1 MSDFLIVIGII
12 ITILS
17 ILTLVR
23 LNGKLDGVG
32 MTVVLLTLAIGVV
45 LIYFGN
51 KIDTNDKI
59 EDKNEEDKAIIEKIL

>member
-23 LNGKLDGVG
+23 LNGELDGVG
-32 MTVVLLTLAIGVV
+32 MTVVLITLVIGLL

-51 KIDTNDKI
+51 KIDTDNEIDDK
-59 EDKNEEDKAIIEKIL
+59 KEDKAIIEKIL

>member
-1 MSDFLIVIGII
+1 MGDFLTVIGII

-23 LNGKLDGVG
+23 LSNELDGVG
-32 MTVVLLTLAIGVV
+32 MTVVLVTLVIGIV

-51 KIDTNDKI
+51 KINT
-59 EDKNEEDKAIIEKIL
+59 KNEINNPKENKAIIEKIL

>member
-23 LNGKLDGVG
+23 LSGELDGVE
-32 MTVVLLTLAIGVV
+32 MTVVLLTLTIGIV

-51 KIDTNDKI
+51 KIDTNDEI
-59 EDKNEEDKAIIEKIL
+59 EDKNEDKAIIEKIL

>member
-23 LNGKLDGVG
+23 LSGELDGVG
-32 MTVVLLTLAIGVV
+32 MTVVLLTLTIGIV

-51 KIDTNDKI
+51 KIDTNDEI
-59 EDKNEEDKAIIEKIL
+59 EDKNEDKAIIEKIL

>member
-23 LNGKLDGVG
+23 LSGELDGVG
-32 MTVVLLTLAIGVV
+32 MTVVLITLVIGLL

-51 KIDTNDKI
+51 KIDTNNEI
-59 EDKNEEDKAIIEKIL
+59 EDKNEDKAIIEKIL

>member
-23 LNGKLDGVG
+23 LSDELDGVG
-32 MTVVLLTLAIGVV
+32 MTVVLITLVIGLL

-51 KIDTNDKI
+51 KIDTKNEID
-59 EDKNEEDKAIIEKIL
+59 DKNEDKAIIEKIL

>member
-23 LNGKLDGVG
+23 LSGELNGVG

-59 EDKNEEDKAIIEKIL
+59 EDKNEDKAIIEKIL

>member
-23 LNGKLDGVG
+23 LNNELDGVG
-32 MTVVLLTLAIGVV
+32 MTVVLVTLVIGIV

-51 KIDTNDKI
+51 KINT
-59 EDKNEEDKAIIEKIL
+59 KNEINNSQEDKAIIEKIL

>member
-23 LNGKLDGVG
+23 LSGELDGVG
-32 MTVVLLTLAIGVV
+32 MTVVLITLVIGLL

-51 KIDTNDKI
+51 KVDTKNKID
-59 EDKNEEDKAIIEKIL
+59 DKNEDKAIIEKIL

>member
-23 LNGKLDGVG
+23 LSGELDGVG
-32 MTVVLLTLAIGVV
+32 MTVVLITLVIGLL

-51 KIDTNDKI
+51 KIDTND
-59 EDKNEEDKAIIEKIL
+59 ENNDKNEDKAIIKKIL

>member
-23 LNGKLDGVG
+23 LSGELDGVG
-32 MTVVLLTLAIGVV
+32 MTVVLITLVIGLL

-51 KIDTNDKI
+51 KIDTNDEI
-59 EDKNEEDKAIIEKIL
+59 EDKNEDKAIIEKIL

>member
-1 MSDFLIVIGII
+1 MSDFLTVIGII

-23 LNGKLDGVG
+23 LSNELDGAG
-32 MTVVLLTLAIGVV
+32 MTVVLVTLVIGIV

-51 KIDTNDKI
+51 KINT
-59 EDKNEEDKAIIEKIL
+59 KNEINNPKENKAIIEKIL

>member
-23 LNGKLDGVG
+23 LSGELDGVG
-32 MTVVLLTLAIGVV
+32 MTVVLVTLVIGIV

-51 KIDTNDKI
+51 KIDTNDEI
-59 EDKNEEDKAIIEKIL
+59 EDKNEDKAIIEKIL

>member
-23 LNGKLDGVG
+23 LSGELDGVG
-32 MTVVLLTLAIGVV
+32 MTVVLLTLTIGIV

-51 KIDTNDKI
+51 KIDTNDEI
-59 EDKNEEDKAIIEKIL
+59 EDKNKDKAIIEKIL

>member
-23 LNGKLDGVG
+23 LNGELDGVG
-32 MTVVLLTLAIGVV
+32 MTVVLVTLAIGIV
-45 LIYFGN
+45 LICFGN
-51 KIDTNDKI
+51 KIDTNDEI
-59 EDKNEEDKAIIEKIL
+59 EDKNEDKAIIEKIL

>member
-23 LNGKLDGVG
+23 LSGELDGVG
-32 MTVVLLTLAIGVV
+32 MTVVLVTLVIGIV

-51 KIDTNDKI
+51 KINT
-59 EDKNEEDKAIIEKIL
+59 KNEINNPKENKAIIEKIL

>member
-23 LNGKLDGVG
+23 LSGELDGVG
-32 MTVVLLTLAIGVV
+32 MTVVLITLVIGLL

-51 KIDTNDKI
+51 KIDIDNEID
-59 EDKNEEDKAIIEKIL
+59 DKNEDKAIIEKIL

>member
-23 LNGKLDGVG
+23 LNGELDGVG
-32 MTVVLLTLAIGVV
+32 MTVVLITLVIGIA

-51 KIDTNDKI
+51 KIDT
-59 EDKNEEDKAIIEKIL
+59 KNEVDDKKEDKAIIEKIL

>member
-1 MSDFLIVIGII
+1 MSNFLIVIGII

-23 LNGKLDGVG
+23 LNGELDGVG
-32 MTVVLLTLAIGVV
+32 MTVVLVTLAIGIV

-51 KIDTNDKI
+51 KIDINNEI
-59 EDKNEEDKAIIEKIL
+59 EDKNEDKAIIEKIL

>member
-23 LNGKLDGVG
+23 LSGELDGVG
-32 MTVVLLTLAIGVV
+32 MTVVLITLVIGLL

-51 KIDTNDKI
+51 KIDTDNEID
-59 EDKNEEDKAIIEKIL
+59 DKNEDKAIIEKIL

>member
-23 LNGKLDGVG
+23 LNGELDGVG
-32 MTVVLLTLAIGVV
+32 MTVVLVTLAIGIV

-51 KIDTNDKI
+51 KIDTNDEI
-59 EDKNEEDKAIIEKIL
+59 EDKNEDKAIIEKIL

>member
-23 LNGKLDGVG
+23 LSGELDGVG
-32 MTVVLLTLAIGVV
+32 MTVVLITLVIGLL

-51 KIDTNDKI
+51 KIDTDNEID
-59 EDKNEEDKAIIEKIL
+59 DKNEDKSIIEKIL

>member
-23 LNGKLDGVG
+23 LSGELDGVG
-32 MTVVLLTLAIGVV
+32 MTVVLITLVIGLL

-51 KIDTNDKI
+51 KIRY
-59 EDKNEEDKAIIEKIL
+59 

>member
-23 LNGKLDGVG
+23 LNGELDGVG
-32 MTVVLLTLAIGVV
+32 ITVVLITLVIGLL

-51 KIDTNDKI
+51 KIDTNDEI
-59 EDKNEEDKAIIEKIL
+59 EDKNEDKAIIEKIL

>member
-17 ILTLVR
+17 ILTLIR
-23 LNGKLDGVG
+23 LSGELDGVG
-32 MTVVLLTLAIGVV
+32 MTVILITLVIGLL

-51 KIDTNDKI
+51 KIDTDNEID
-59 EDKNEEDKAIIEKIL
+59 DKNEDKAIIEKIL

>member
-23 LNGKLDGVG
+23 LSGELDGVG
-32 MTVVLLTLAIGVV
+32 MTVVLVTLVIGIV

-51 KIDTNDKI
+51 KIDTNDEV
-59 EDKNEEDKAIIEKIL
+59 EDKNEDKAIIEKIL

>member
-23 LNGKLDGVG
+23 LNGELDGVG
-32 MTVVLLTLAIGVV
+32 MTVVLVTLVIGIV

-51 KIDTNDKI
+51 KINT
-59 EDKNEEDKAIIEKIL
+59 KNEINNPKENKAIIEKIL

>member
-23 LNGKLDGVG
+23 LSGELDGVG
-32 MTVVLLTLAIGVV
+32 MTVVLITLVIGLL

-51 KIDTNDKI
+51 KIDTNYYY
-59 EDKNEEDKAIIEKIL
+59 

>member
-23 LNGKLDGVG
+23 LSGELDGVG
-32 MTVVLLTLAIGVV
+32 MTVVLVTLAIGVV

-51 KIDTNDKI
+51 KIDNNNEI
-59 EDKNEEDKAIIEKIL
+59 EDKNEDKAIIEKIL

>member
-23 LNGKLDGVG
+23 LSGELDGVG
-32 MTVVLLTLAIGVV
+32 MTVVLITLVIGLL

-51 KIDTNDKI
+51 KIDTKNEID
-59 EDKNEEDKAIIEKIL
+59 DKNEDKAIIEKIL

>member
-23 LNGKLDGVG
+23 LNGELDGVG
-32 MTVVLLTLAIGVV
+32 MTVVLVTLAIGIV

-51 KIDTNDKI
+51 KIDTNDEI
-59 EDKNEEDKAIIEKIL
+59 EDKKEDKAIIERIL

>member
-23 LNGKLDGVG
+23 LSGELDGVG
-32 MTVVLLTLAIGVV
+32 MTVVLVTLAIGIA

-51 KIDTNDKI
+51 KIYTNNEI
-59 EDKNEEDKAIIEKIL
+59 EDKNEDKAIIEKIL

>member
-23 LNGKLDGVG
+23 LNGELDGVG
-32 MTVVLLTLAIGVV
+32 MTVVLITLVIGLL

-51 KIDTNDKI
+51 KIDTNNEI
-59 EDKNEEDKAIIEKIL
+59 EDKNEDKAIIEKIL

>member
-23 LNGKLDGVG
+23 LSGELDGVG
-32 MTVVLLTLAIGVV
+32 MTVVLITLVIGLL

-51 KIDTNDKI
+51 KIDTND
-59 EDKNEEDKAIIEKIL
+59 ENNDKNEDKAIIEKIL

>member
-17 ILTLVR
+17 ILTVVR
-23 LNGKLDGVG
+23 LNGELDGVG
-32 MTVVLLTLAIGVV
+32 MTVVLITLVIGIA

-51 KIDTNDKI
+51 KIDT
-59 EDKNEEDKAIIEKIL
+59 KNEVDDKKEDKAIIEKIL

>member
-23 LNGKLDGVG
+23 LNGELDGVG
-32 MTVVLLTLAIGVV
+32 MTVVLITLVIGLL

-51 KIDTNDKI
+51 KIDTNDEI
-59 EDKNEEDKAIIEKIL
+59 EDKNEDKTIIEKIL

>member
-23 LNGKLDGVG
+23 LSGELDGVG
-32 MTVVLLTLAIGVV
+32 MTVVLITLVIGLF

-51 KIDTNDKI
+51 KIDTNDEI
-59 EDKNEEDKAIIEKIL
+59 EDKNEDKAIIEKIL